1 MSHYPFRALGDS
13 ADLNYATIVVDHRLT
28 HYIFLAGLA
37 VLVYDHLLTLEAEIK
52 LIWSS
57 KLRASTCWFLAV
69 RYIALSANIG
79 VVVYYFGNLDHEEAF
94 IETTLSLRVFAMY
107 GLNRWVLACLLSATC
122 VIASLGLWASITYAQ
137 HTEIPD
143 IPGLVGC
150 HVINRTAAAHRWAG
164 TWEAILVCDIV
175 VFALTVRRA
184 YLRRKTPLYQR
195 MATDGSM
202 YFGLIVLANLANVL
216 TFYLGDGLIAGFLS
230 WFTTSLSVTLVS
242 RLMLNL
248 HEAAVP
254 RVATNPVYTGTLR
267 FIEMGNTSIGGTL
280 DMEMIQFTEMGS
292 TPIDDES
299 RNRTQASLAM

>member
-1 MSHYPFRALGDS
+1 MSHYPFRVLGDS
-13 ADLNYATIVVDHRLT
+13 DDLNYATIVVDHRLT
-28 HYIFLAGLA
+28 RYIFLAGLA
-37 VLVYDHLLTLEAEIK
+37 VLIYDHLLTLDAEIK

-57 KLRASTCWFLAV
+57 KLRVSTCWFLAV

-79 VVVYYFGNLDHEEAF
+79 VAVYYFGNLDHELRQDAMGMDVLLLSQEAF

-122 VIASLGLWASITYAQ
+122 VIASLGLWASIT
-137 HTEIPD
+137 
-143 IPGLVGC
+143 
-150 HVINRTAAAHRWAG
+150 
-164 TWEAILVCDIV
+164 LVCDIV
-175 VFALTVRRA
+175 VFALTVHRA

-254 RVATNPVYTGTLR
+254 RIATNPVGTGPLR
-267 FIEMGNTSIGGTL
+267 FIEMGNTSIGDTL

-299 RNRTQASLAM
+299 RNGTQASLAM